1 MMPRRA
7 PDGRMPVVGSQR
19 TSVNADRVER
29 LEAGQRILFGGNRW
43 TTVGDDLAKAFAPG
57 DRLVVVHETGD
68 LLHIPASEYDMVAA
82 AVQRAHQAF
91 GALSTVSNDAISGFF
106 EEFAARLETS
116 TSFAPIALANE
127 RDVSEARARGRSTTR
142 LVLSDSMRSGMVS
155 GLRMWRDY
163 RADRDALVDTVYHDG
178 WRAELR
184 RAPLGV
190 IGFVFEGRPNVFAD
204 ATGVLRTGNT
214 VVFRIGSDALGTARA
229 IVEHALAPAL
239 AAAGLPPD
247 AAMLV
252 DSPSRATGWALFD
265 QGTLALAVARGSG
278 DAVAQLGAVAR
289 QAGVPVSL
297 HGTGGGWIVAGED
310 AVASHLADAVFH
322 SLDRKVC
329 NTVNVVCIPRSRA
342 KEMMGDVIA
351 AAHRAGERRSTV
363 TKLHVTDSARPFV
376 PAALFT
382 TEVEVRRAD
391 GAHREPH
398 AVSIEVSELGTEWEW
413 EESPE
418 LSICVVDDVQHAVRL
433 FNEHSPRLV
442 ASLVSSSVAE
452 QQMFWSAVDAP
463 FVGNGFTRWVD
474 GQFALDKPEL
484 GLSNWEHGR
493 LFARSGVL
501 GGDSAFTVRIRAVQ
515 DQPDIHR

>member
-1 MMPRRA
+1 MPGVSSERSA
-7 PDGRMPVVGSQR
+7 
-19 TSVNADRVER
+19 VNVDRVER

-43 TTVGDDLAKAFAPG
+43 ATVGEDLARAFAPG
-57 DRLVVVHETGD
+57 DRIVVVHETGD
-68 LLHIPASEYDMVAA
+68 LLHIPASEYDTVAA
-82 AVQRAHQAF
+82 AVERAHRAF
-91 GALSTVSNDAISGFF
+91 GSLAAASDDAISGFF
-106 EEFAARLETS
+106 EEFAARLDAPA
-116 TSFAPIALANE
+116 SFAPIASANE
-127 RDVSEARARGRSTTR
+127 RDVSDARARGRSTTR
-142 LVLSDSMRSGMVS
+142 LVLSEAMRSGMVS

-163 RADRDALVDTVYHDG
+163 RADRDALVDTVQHDG
-178 WRAELR
+178 WRAEMR

-247 AAMLV
+247 AAVLI

-265 QGTLALAVARGSG
+265 QRSLALAVARGSG
-278 DAVAQLGAVAR
+278 GAVAQLGAVAR

-297 HGTGGGWIVAGED
+297 HGTGGGWIVAGEHAAATD
-310 AVASHLADAVFH
+310 LADAVFH

-329 NTVNVVCIPRSRA
+329 NTVNVVCVPRSRA
-342 KEMMGDVIA
+342 GELVADVLA

-363 TKLHVTDSARPFV
+363 TKLHITESARPFV
-376 PAALFT
+376 PEHLFT
-382 TEVEVRRAD
+382 TDVEVRRAD
-391 GAHREPH
+391 GPHREPH
-398 AVSIEVSELGTEWEW
+398 ASPIDVSALGIEWEW
-413 EESPE
+413 EDSPE
-418 LSICVVDDVQHAVRL
+418 ISICVVDDLQHAVRL

-442 ASLVSSSVAE
+442 ASLVSSSDAE
-452 QQMFWSAVDAP
+452 HQGFWSTVDAP

-515 DQPDIHR
+515 DRPDIHR